1 MEYAVDLMLHSER
14 PFYEASVGS
23 RPPTP
28 YGAFVALTDA
38 YGRKQP
44 VWAPAGFGFIE
55 QSGATGGRVVIRD
68 NEQLAPS
75 NRFRFHEDRFPQVIT
90 DSPAS
95 TSPWAAQIQSLRE
108 NLGLPITAL
117 VEALCV
123 TRPALYSW
131 LRGEQPNRSNQQRIR
146 VLAEVAQAW
155 RMLNLGPMSRHWNV
169 PARSGGADLR
179 STLTHPDLSPET
191 FHAVLKT
198 LGIGQRLLPARA
210 STPVLLDRS
219 AKAGRSYARRKAW
232 GTTGSDAE

>member
-1 MEYAVDLMLHSER
+1 VPL
-14 PFYEASVGS
+14 
-23 RPPTP
+23 TP
-28 YGAFVALTDA
+28 LRSLRFD
-38 YGRKQP
+38 
-44 VWAPAGFGFIE
+44 
-55 QSGATGGRVVIRD
+55 
-68 NEQLAPS
+68 
-75 NRFRFHEDRFPQVIT
+75 FRFE
-90 DSPAS
+90 
-95 TSPWAAQIQSLRE
+95 
-108 NLGLPITAL
+108 LPITAL

-131 LRGEQPNRSNQQRIR
+131 LPGEQPNRSNQQRIR

-169 PARSGGADLR
+169 PARSGGDDLR
-179 STLTHPDLSPET
+179 STLKHPDLSPEK

-219 AKAGRSYARRKAW
+219 AKAGRPSARRKAW